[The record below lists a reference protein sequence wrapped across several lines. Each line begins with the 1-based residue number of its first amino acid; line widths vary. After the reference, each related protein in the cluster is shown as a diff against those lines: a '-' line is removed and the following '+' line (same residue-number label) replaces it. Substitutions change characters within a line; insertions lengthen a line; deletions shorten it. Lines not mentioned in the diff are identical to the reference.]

1 MAEAVVLGSGT
12 SNGVPTLGKDYPP
25 EYLANPKNHRTRP
38 ALLLKGPQ
46 GNILVDAGPDM
57 RMQLLREGVKDFEA
71 VLITHTHADHV
82 MGLDDVRAISMI
94 TGEAMPIYTS
104 PEYQEDIR
112 RIYPYAFADFP
123 PGIWVP
129 RFDLRDVPETLELA
143 GLTLRTFWVEHGPL
157 PVLAF
162 RVNDFAYIT
171 DVSRIPEEAMPLLEN
186 LDVLILDAVRYRP
199 HRNHFHLEKALEV
212 AAEIGA
218 RETFLTH
225 LSDDYDH
232 DKTNSELPEGIALA
246 YDGLRI
252 AI

>member
-46 GNILVDAGPDM
+46 GNVLVDAGPDM

-112 RIYPYAFADFP
+112 RI
-123 PGIWVP
+123 
-129 RFDLRDVPETLELA
+129 
-143 GLTLRTFWVEHGPL
+143 
-157 PVLAF
+157 
-162 RVNDFAYIT
+162 
-171 DVSRIPEEAMPLLEN
+171 
-186 LDVLILDAVRYRP
+186 
-199 HRNHFHLEKALEV
+199 
-212 AAEIGA
+212 
-218 RETFLTH
+218 
-225 LSDDYDH
+225 
-232 DKTNSELPEGIALA
+232 
-246 YDGLRI
+246 
-252 AI
+252 